1 MLEYIKIF
9 MYSGCG
15 CVFAFIARNIKNHER
30 EVMFVPHLGIAEA
43 VSELY
48 KNLRLSHYR
57 NLFGQL
63 REKAGSLSAT
73 EAFSAEVIYL
83 LDRPTIGEFA
93 EFIGISQPNASYK
106 VNSLVTKGYLER
118 VNSDD
123 DHREAH
129 LHVTKKFLDYYGRQ
143 LPDMKSTVTSALS
156 SFTEAEV
163 QLLTRLFGKL
173 NRHLATQA

>member
-1 MLEYIKIF
+1 ML
-9 MYSGCG
+9 
-15 CVFAFIARNIKNHER
+15 FANIT
-30 EVMFVPHLGIAEA
+30 EA

-48 KNLRLSHYR
+48 RNLRLSHYR

-93 EFIGISQPNASYK
+93 DFIGISQPNASYK

-118 VNSDD
+118 VSNDD

-143 LPDMKSTVTSALS
+143 LPDMKSAVSSALT
-156 SFTEAEV
+156 SFTEQEI
-163 QLLTRLFGKL
+163 QLLTRLFHRL
-173 NRHLATQA
+173 NQHLAAKA

>member
-1 MLEYIKIF
+1 M
-9 MYSGCG
+9 SQT
-15 CVFAFIARNIKNHER
+15 
-30 EVMFVPHLGIAEA
+30 GIAGA

-48 KNLRLSHYR
+48 RNLRLSHYR

-93 EFIGISQPNASYK
+93 DFIGISQPNASYK
-106 VNSLVTKGYLER
+106 VTSLVTKGYLER
-118 VNSDD
+118 VCSDD

-143 LPDMKSTVTSALS
+143 LPDMKSAVTSALT
-156 SFTEAEV
+156 SFTEQEIE
-163 QLLTRLFGKL
+163 LLNRLFHKL
-173 NRHLATQA
+173 NRHLVTQS

>member
-1 MLEYIKIF
+1 M
-9 MYSGCG
+9 SQT
-15 CVFAFIARNIKNHER
+15 
-30 EVMFVPHLGIAEA
+30 GIAGA

-48 KNLRLSHYR
+48 RNLRLSHYR

-93 EFIGISQPNASYK
+93 DFIGISQPNASYK
-106 VNSLVTKGYLER
+106 VTSLVTKGYLER
-118 VNSDD
+118 VCSDD

-129 LHVTKKFLDYYGRQ
+129 LHVTRKFLDYYGRQ
-143 LPDMKSTVTSALS
+143 LPDMKSAVTSALT
-156 SFTEAEV
+156 SFTEQEIE
-163 QLLTRLFGKL
+163 LMTRLFHKL
-173 NRHLATQA
+173 NRHLATQS